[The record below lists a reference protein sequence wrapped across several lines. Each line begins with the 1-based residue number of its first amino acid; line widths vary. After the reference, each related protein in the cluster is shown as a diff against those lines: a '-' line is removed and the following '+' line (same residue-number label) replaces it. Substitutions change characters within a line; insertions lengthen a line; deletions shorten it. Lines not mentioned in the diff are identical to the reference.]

1 MLIDTLMVG
10 ARGEGRIK
18 ELERKVSEI
27 GGKLI
32 VKRPYDM

>member
-1 MLIDTLMVG
+1 MLIDIFMVG
-10 ARGEGRIK
+10 VRGKGRIK

-32 VKRPYDM
+32 VKRLYDM